1 MNAPRQV
8 RELPTEADTLAFGA
22 RLAGMELASELVF
35 LHGGLGA
42 GKTTLARGYLRAL
55 GHRGTVKSPTYTL
68 LESYALSAAH
78 VLHFDFYRIA
88 DGRELGYIGMEELL
102 AEAAVKLVEWPER
115 VRGFL
120 PPADIE
126 VWLETAGQGRR
137 VELVDHRALA
147 HSRATGDD
155 AVAAVRPQAGA
166 ER

>member
-8 RELPTEADTLAFGA
+8 RDLPTEAATLAFGA
-22 RLAGMELASELVF
+22 ELAAMDLASELVF

-68 LESYALSAAH
+68 LESYALGAVR

-115 VRGFL
+115 ACGHL
-120 PPADIE
+120 PPADVD
-126 VWLETAGQGRR
+126 VWLEAAGEGRR
-137 VELVDHRALA
+137 VELVDHRQPAE
-147 HSRATGDD
+147 
-155 AVAAVRPQAGA
+155 QGA
-166 ER
+166 